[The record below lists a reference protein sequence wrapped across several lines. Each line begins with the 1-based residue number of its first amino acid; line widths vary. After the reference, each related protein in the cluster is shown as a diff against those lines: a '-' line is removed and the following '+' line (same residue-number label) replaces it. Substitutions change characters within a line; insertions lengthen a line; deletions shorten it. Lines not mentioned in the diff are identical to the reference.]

1 MLLENVKRS
10 TYSRRVTLLHVRT
23 CTSEINSFDMPSGSS
38 ALNRTAVSLP
48 IQDIILIR
56 DTIGPKGHPVETF
69 ALTATVKRFAYIN
82 ALLPY
87 LRRRYV
93 FAHRWEWVVRCRKI
107 GNFWCVCTIL
117 KADTII
123 I

>member
-1 MLLENVKRS
+1 
-10 TYSRRVTLLHVRT
+10 
-23 CTSEINSFDMPSGSS
+23 MPSGSS

-82 ALLPY
+82 ALLP
-87 LRRRYV
+87 LRRRCLC
-93 FAHRWEWVVRCRKI
+93 AQVRMGCEMQENRKFLVRVHYI
-107 GNFWCVCTIL
+107 
-117 KADTII
+117 KS
-123 I
+123 